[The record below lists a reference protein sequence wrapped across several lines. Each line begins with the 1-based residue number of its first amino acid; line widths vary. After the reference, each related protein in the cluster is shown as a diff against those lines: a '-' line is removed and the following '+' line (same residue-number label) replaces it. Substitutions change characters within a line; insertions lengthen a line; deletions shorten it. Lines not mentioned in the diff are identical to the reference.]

1 MGDGQ
6 VLEGMEVADVDS
18 HLLDSLPKGELVAST
33 ALRDGMR
40 DIIEPSGDIRLL
52 RLAIYPR
59 PLELFCSRICGNTP
73 THITLSAVAWTRR
86 CL

>member
-18 HLLDSLPKGELVAST
+18 HFLDSLPKGELVAST

-40 DIIEPSGDIRLL
+40 DIIEPSGVGKWP
-52 RLAIYPR
+52 AIMRYKTTT
-59 PLELFCSRICGNTP
+59 LGD
-73 THITLSAVAWTRR
+73 LSAAVGTI
-86 CL
+86 LF